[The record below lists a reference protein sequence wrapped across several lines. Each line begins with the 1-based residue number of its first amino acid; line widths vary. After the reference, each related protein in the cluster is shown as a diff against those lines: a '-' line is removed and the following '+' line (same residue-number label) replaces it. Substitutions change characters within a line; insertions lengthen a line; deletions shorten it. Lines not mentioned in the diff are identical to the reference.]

1 MVRAEGW
8 YRELTAASLLKRA
21 EELFEYAMRLGK
33 VGAPAGCL
41 CAIFAA
47 VSELHRAA
55 GMMDPPAESTTFRGR
70 IHSHAGDVAPDGGGD
85 LVVPAPDSS

>member
-1 MVRAEGW
+1 MLRVDGW

-21 EELFEYAMRLGK
+21 ADLFEYAMRLGK

-41 CAIFAA
+41 CAIFTA

-55 GMMDPPAESTTFRGR
+55 GLMDRPAGPTTFRGR
-70 IHSHAGDVAPDGGGD
+70 IFSHTGDGEPDGGGEV
-85 LVVPAPDSS
+85 VVPALDSS

>member
-1 MVRAEGW
+1 MLRADGW

-21 EELFEYAMRLGK
+21 ADLFEYAMRLGK

-41 CAIFAA
+41 CAIFTA

-55 GMMDPPAESTTFRGR
+55 GLMHPPAESTTFRGR
-70 IHSHAGDVAPDGGGD
+70 IKDLAPKEGG
-85 LVVPAPDSS
+85 VPVCRSSDSS